1 MGYTKVRVHYK
12 EAIRTIDP
20 ERKMT
25 ITLTKKVIE
34 AGEKNG
40 FSSLTVT
47 TETDSWWYGPAK
59 HIAIKSGSTVLLKRE
74 VPNFIER
81 VLSYEWL

>member
-1 MGYTKVRVHYK
+1 MGYTKVVVHYR
-12 EAIRTIDP
+12 EAIRTFDN

-40 FSSLTVT
+40 FYSLSVQPVR
-47 TETDSWWYGPAK
+47 ESWWTGPAK
-59 HIAIKSGSTVLLKRE
+59 HIAIMSGSTVLLKRE
-74 VPNFIER
+74 VPNFIAS
-81 VLSYEWL
+81 VISYEWQ

>member
-34 AGEKNG
+34 AGEKMV
-40 FSSLTVT
+40 FHL
-47 TETDSWWYGPAK
+47 
-59 HIAIKSGSTVLLKRE
+59 
-74 VPNFIER
+74 
-81 VLSYEWL
+81 